1 MLTFFF
7 IIVFIA
13 ELIIVCSLISWILK
27 LDKKVCELNECFS
40 VINPIIEDT
49 ITSVRISINS
59 AALTLNKIQIK
70 IAQKKDKYKQ
80 QKDKLKWLLNDINNP
95 KSKRNPRRAN
105 QTDYYK
111 SLLDKEENREI
122 QGIIELSRSKQG
134 FLVQVLK
141 LQERHNDNKK
151 IDIET
156 WL

>member
-70 IAQKKDKYKQ
+70 IAQKKDKYKTLVI
-80 QKDKLKWLLNDINNP
+80 KNIVTFIL
-95 KSKRNPRRAN
+95 
-105 QTDYYK
+105 
-111 SLLDKEENREI
+111 
-122 QGIIELSRSKQG
+122 
-134 FLVQVLK
+134 FLVLS
-141 LQERHNDNKK
+141 NNAKK
-151 IDIET
+151 VISVTELAFSMVD
-156 WL
+156 LSKAVVKAFNA

>member
-40 VINPIIEDT
+40 IINPIIEDT

-70 IAQKKDKYKQ
+70 IAQKKDKYKT
-80 QKDKLKWLLNDINNP
+80 L
-95 KSKRNPRRAN
+95 
-105 QTDYYK
+105 
-111 SLLDKEENREI
+111 
-122 QGIIELSRSKQG
+122 IIKNIVTFIL
-134 FLVQVLK
+134 FLVLS
-141 LQERHNDNKK
+141 NNAKK
-151 IDIET
+151 VISVTELAFSMVDLSKAVVKAFT
-156 WL
+156 A

>member
-70 IAQKKDKYKQ
+70 IAQKKDKYKTLVI
-80 QKDKLKWLLNDINNP
+80 KNIVTFIL
-95 KSKRNPRRAN
+95 
-105 QTDYYK
+105 
-111 SLLDKEENREI
+111 
-122 QGIIELSRSKQG
+122 
-134 FLVQVLK
+134 FLVLS
-141 LQERHNDNKK
+141 NNAKK
-151 IDIET
+151 VISVTELAFSMVD
-156 WL
+156 LSKAVVKAFNV

>member
-1 MLTFFF
+1 MSKDIISVQGMYETLCKLYKENNFCSTDEDFYRATYDVEYRLLLEFF
-7 IIVFIA
+7 
-13 ELIIVCSLISWILK
+13 
-27 LDKKVCELNECFS
+27 N
-40 VINPIIEDT
+40 
-49 ITSVRISINS
+49 
-59 AALTLNKIQIK
+59 
-70 IAQKKDKYKQ
+70 QKKDKYKQ
-80 QKDKLKWLLNDINNP
+80 QKDKLKWLLKDIKNP

-151 IDIET
+151 IDIEE

>member
-70 IAQKKDKYKQ
+70 IAQKKDKYKT
-80 QKDKLKWLLNDINNP
+80 L
-95 KSKRNPRRAN
+95 
-105 QTDYYK
+105 
-111 SLLDKEENREI
+111 
-122 QGIIELSRSKQG
+122 IIKNIVTFIL
-134 FLVQVLK
+134 FLVLS
-141 LQERHNDNKK
+141 NNAKK
-151 IDIET
+151 VISVTELAFSMVD
-156 WL
+156 LSKAVVKAFNV

>member
-1 MLTFFF
+1 M
-7 IIVFIA
+7 
-13 ELIIVCSLISWILK
+13 ISSTK
-27 LDKKVCELNECFS
+27 
-40 VINPIIEDT
+40 
-49 ITSVRISINS
+49 
-59 AALTLNKIQIK
+59 
-70 IAQKKDKYKQ
+70 QKKDKYKQ
-80 QKDKLKWLLNDINNP
+80 QKDKLKWLLKDIKNP

-151 IDIET
+151 IDIEE